1 MSDKSID
8 KLNEQINKFSED
20 KYVENSF
27 DDVKLKVIKDGKEKD
42 KDKDIHKTMKLDKIE
57 DVPDDKVEKEDVEIT
72 RKIKFG
78 DTKEISKKQI
88 ESLNKKIDEM
98 KEEEESFDTTTG
110 IFSNEVD
117 EPLIKKAVLFGIGIF
132 TILIILI
139 IIVIVL

>member
-42 KDKDIHKTMKLDKIE
+42 KDIYKTMKLDKIE
-57 DVPDDKVEKEDVEIT
+57 DVSDDKVEKEDVEIT

>member
-20 KYVENSF
+20 KFVEKSF
-27 DDVKLKVIKDGKEKD
+27 DDVKLRVIKEEKEKEKD
-42 KDKDIHKTMKLDKIE
+42 IQKTMKLDKIE
-57 DVPDDKVEKEDVEIT
+57 DVSDAKVEKEDVEIT

-98 KEEEESFDTTTG
+98 KDEEESFDTTTG

-132 TILIILI
+132 TVLIILI